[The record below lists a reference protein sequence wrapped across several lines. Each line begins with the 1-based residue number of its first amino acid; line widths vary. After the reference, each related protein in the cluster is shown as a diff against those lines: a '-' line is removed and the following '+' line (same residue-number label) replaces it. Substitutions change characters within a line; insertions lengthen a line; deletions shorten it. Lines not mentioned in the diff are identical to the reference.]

1 MWYLQIIPFFTKN
14 IRILLPLLIVVGV
27 ILGAWWKIG
36 NLEDQLASKDKEI
49 VALKAKLE
57 QEKLKLVYEKVR
69 SSEAKLTIY
78 RLEDTIKETNSL
90 LEKSRV
96 NEKELQSLVNKW
108 KSKPPKEVI
117 KYVKQIVKVK
127 DNKNVTLQEYQ
138 DINKKISRL
147 VYSEL

>member
-57 QEKLKLVYEKVR
+57 QEKLKLAYEKVR

-138 DINKKISRL
+138 NINKKISRL